1 MSSFHSAPGNC
12 IPSSIGCLPLEGSVL
27 WSAPTALP
35 GCQSPPQ
42 QRLLLSPIAPGHWTR
57 SLLPGAASTQCF
69 CYWCSKVSCCKL
81 TSTVHSHDSLLFCL
95 LLPNHCLPSLHF
107 HLVKAQTWPYLSPFS
122 KNIKGP
128 PLVNSFTAIHSIC
141 ENDSSEHSLES
152 TYQDLFWWSPHLS
165 KNSDSRTVMK
175 GKYFW

>member
-1 MSSFHSAPGNC
+1 MASPVAPASLSCYHFSLPSVSFHFLLHTLPRKDQSPPAPLPFPKLTSSQMSSFHSAPGNC

-81 TSTVHSHDSLLFCL
+81 TSTVHSHHSLLFCL

-107 HLVKAQTWPYLSPFS
+107 HLVKAQT
-122 KNIKGP
+122 
-128 PLVNSFTAIHSIC
+128 
-141 ENDSSEHSLES
+141 
-152 TYQDLFWWSPHLS
+152 
-165 KNSDSRTVMK
+165 
-175 GKYFW
+175 